1 MGNSA
6 IPYHH
11 KDIIFK
17 SLTEIFADRVLNF
30 YDINTAPIVRAEPAN
45 LPSITVQEKTMDFV
59 FYLADD
65 SYLHLEFQSTQGPE
79 ELERFLEYD
88 IALFR
93 KRKKMIHTYVVYGSG
108 ISMAQ
113 EVLNCGSIEY
123 QTKGIYMDRYNGDN
137 IFSVLEQKILTG
149 TRLDDLEQMQLA
161 FLPLM
166 KSSRSKSERAL
177 DTIELV
183 SMINDEAQKTFL
195 TGCVIAISDNFIDRD
210 YTRKIMEAL
219 MMSKVLRA
227 LEEEAK
233 DKGRLEGRMEG
244 SMEAMKL
251 AAKKLRLKGMSIEEI
266 EEITG
271 LPIEEIRKLS
281 DLN

>member
-1 MGNSA
+1 MGNSE
-6 IPYHH
+6 IPYQH

-45 LPSITVQEKTMDFV
+45 LPTIMVQEKTMDFV

-88 IALFR
+88 IALYR
-93 KRKKMIHTYVVYGSG
+93 KRKKTIHTYVVYGSG
-108 ISMAQ
+108 ISGAQ

-123 QTKGIYMDRYNGDN
+123 RAKGIYMDRYNGDS
-137 IFSVLEQKILTG
+137 IFSDLEQKILRG
-149 TRLDDLEQMQLA
+149 SRLNELEQMQLA

-166 KSSRSKSERAL
+166 KSMHSKPERAL
-177 DTIELV
+177 ETIELAG
-183 SMINDEAQKTFL
+183 MIRDEALKTFL
-195 TGCVIAISDNFIDRD
+195 TGCVIAISDNFIDRE
-210 YTRKIMEAL
+210 YTRKIMEVL

-233 DKGRLEGRMEG
+233 DMGRMEGRMEG
-244 SMEAMKL
+244 LDAMRI
-251 AAKKLRLKGMSIEEI
+251 AAKKLRLKGMSVKEI

-271 LPIEEIRKLS
+271 LSSEEIQKLD